1 MKLISAFV
9 LVLTSSLVYAQVFS
23 NKEVGKKNEQLAD
36 SLKQSEY
43 PYSLPIWGAKATKA
57 GYDLPYP
64 AGLSVQYF
72 WQESLINITNLEVGF
87 NNGPMYN
94 LDGIVRFDD
103 SKSTASAVTFRPDV
117 WVFPFLSV
125 YGILGKSQASTQVDF
140 GVWVPDADGGETE
153 ILSTGTVVDFNATTF
168 GIGIT
173 PTIGVGG
180 GFLVLDMNVAWT
192 DVPQLKDPAR
202 TFVFGPRFGKNFKL
216 KKPQRSVA
224 VWVGGFRVNLNSE
237 TYGSINLAD
246 VFPEGGAEASAK
258 IDEGIQKVEDAQQ
271 QVDEWWSSLSEQEQN
286 SPVNQAKYENAN
298 AVLDQAGQI
307 LAAADGAVNTI
318 SNSTVQYS
326 MDKQVKDH
334 WNFIVGG
341 QFQLNKHFMIRL
353 EYGFLGSREQ
363 IMTGVQYRF
372 GL

>member
-1 MKLISAFV
+1 MKSILTLLILMISV
-9 LVLTSSLVYAQVFS
+9 TTYSQVFS
-23 NKEVGKKNEQLAD
+23 NKEVGKKNETLAD
-36 SLKQSEY
+36 SLKNTEY
-43 PYSLPIWGAKATKA
+43 PFSLPIWGDKVTKA

-87 NNGPMYN
+87 NNGPMNN

-103 SKSTASAVTFRPDV
+103 SKATASAVTFRPDV

-140 GVWVPDADGGETE
+140 GVWVPDADGNETE
-153 ILSTGTVVDFNATTF
+153 VLTAGTVVDFKTTTF
-168 GIGIT
+168 GLGFT

-180 GFLVLDMNVAWT
+180 GFLALDMNVAWT

-216 KKPQRSVA
+216 KKPERSVA

-246 VFPEGGAEASAK
+246 VFPDGGAEASAK
-258 IDEGIQKVEDAQQ
+258 IDQGIQKVLEADQNLENWYNGLTEA
-271 QVDEWWSSLSEQEQN
+271 EQN
-286 SPVNQAKYENAN
+286 NPINKAKYENAN
-298 AVLDQAGQI
+298 AALDKAGQI
-307 LAAADGAVNTI
+307 LTAADGAVNTI
-318 SNSTVQYS
+318 STSTVQYS

-363 IMTGVQYRF
+363 VMTGVQYRF

>member
-1 MKLISAFV
+1 MKLFSIFV
-9 LVLTSSLVYAQVFS
+9 LILTSALGYAQVFS
-23 NKEVGKKNEQLAD
+23 NKEVGKKNETVID
-36 SLKQSEY
+36 SLKQNEY
-43 PYSLPIWGAKATKA
+43 PYSLPIWGAKVTKA
-57 GYDLPYP
+57 GYNLPYP

-72 WQESLINITNLEVGF
+72 WQESLVTISNLQVGF
-87 NNGPMYN
+87 NNGPMYD

-117 WVFPFLSV
+117 WVFPFLTV
-125 YGILGKSQASTQVDF
+125 YGILGKSQSSTQVDF
-140 GVWVPDADGGETE
+140 GVWVPGADGSETE
-153 ILSTGTVVDFNATTF
+153 ILSTGTVVDFNTTTF
-168 GIGIT
+168 GFGLT

-180 GFLVLDMNVAWT
+180 GFLALDMNMAWT
-192 DVPQLKDPAR
+192 DVPQLRDPAR

-216 KKPQRSVA
+216 KKPERA
-224 VWVGGFRVNLNSE
+224 LALWVGGFRVSLNSE
-237 TYGSINLAD
+237 TYGSISLSE
-246 VFPEGGAEASAK
+246 VFPDGGAGASAK
-258 IDEGIQKVEDAQQ
+258 IDQGIQKVEDAQQ
-271 QVDEWWSSLSEQEQN
+271 QVDEWWNSLSEQEQN

-307 LAAADGAVNTI
+307 LAAADAAVNSI

-326 MDKQVKDH
+326 MDKQVKDY